1 MVIVRLI
8 GGLGSQMS
16 EYAFAKA
23 LQNMGYQVKLDISAF
38 KYYRLHNY
46 ELSHY
51 NIDLECSTDEENA
64 EYQNN
69 SFVIKLLKKLLP
81 IRIFRKSLHI
91 TGINF
96 YNSKV
101 IEEKSFLFE
110 SQFLKIKGDSYL
122 IGDFKS
128 EKYFKSVRGT
138 LLKQFTIK
146 NEYSHY
152 VQEMGLKISESSN
165 SCFIHVRRGDFANN
179 PKVNKVHGVCSVE
192 YYNRAVSY
200 MKTKVRDLQFFIFS
214 NDIDWCEKYLVIEN
228 ATYMNNQDRS
238 SPHEDLHLMSLCNHS
253 IIDHSAFCWWGAWLN
268 QNEEAIVVAPERWF
282 SDDELQKQSGDI
294 YCKSWVKL

>member
-23 LQNMGYQVKLDISAF
+23 LQNMGYQVKLDTSAF

-51 NIDLECSTDEENA
+51 NIDLECSTDEENE

-69 SFVIKLLKKLLP
+69 SLVIKLLKKLLP
-81 IRIFRKSLHI
+81 IRIFIKLLHI

-96 YNSKV
+96 YNSNV
-101 IEEKSFLFE
+101 VEEKSLLFD
-110 SQFLKIKGDSYL
+110 SQFLKVNDGSYL

-128 EKYFKSVRGT
+128 EKYFKSVRDI
-138 LLKQFTIK
+138 LLKQFII
-146 NEYSHY
+146 NSECSHY
-152 VQEMGLKISESSN
+152 MQEMELKISEASN
-165 SCFIHVRRGDFANN
+165 SCFIHVRRGDFAND
-179 PKVNKVHGVCSVE
+179 PKANKVHGVCSID

-200 MKTKVRDLQFFIFS
+200 MKTQVRDLHFFIFS
-214 NDIDWCEKYLVIEN
+214 NDIDWCQKNLVIDN

-238 SPHEDLHLMSLCNHS
+238 LPHEDIHLMSLCHHS
-253 IIDHSAFCWWGAWLN
+253 IIDHSAFCWWGSWLN

-282 SDDELQKQSGDI
+282 SNDELQKQSGDI